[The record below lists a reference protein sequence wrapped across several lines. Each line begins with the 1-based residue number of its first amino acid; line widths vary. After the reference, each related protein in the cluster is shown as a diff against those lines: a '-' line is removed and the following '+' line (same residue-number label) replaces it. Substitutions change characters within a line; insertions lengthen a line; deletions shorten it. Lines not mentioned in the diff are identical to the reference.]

1 MNRVA
6 IAQVDLCV
14 GDIDGNTELVLEYI
28 SRARGSAGA
37 DTIIFPELAL
47 TGYPPEDLL
56 LRPHFHV
63 QVEQAL
69 QRVMH
74 GSQGISVVLGYPTQK
89 ETRLYNSC
97 SLVRDG
103 EVVTTYHKRNLP
115 NYGVFDEKRYFTEGE
130 ELNLVETPDLKVAL
144 SVCEDLWTE
153 DHVSEAAGAGAEL
166 LININASP
174 YHTDKSSVREVLLK
188 RRAVDHNIAIIYVNL
203 VGGQDELIFDGG
215 SLVIDC
221 RGEFVFKAPQ
231 FEQGL
236 YLVELGRAA
245 AGAITVEAKSVQC
258 PPLDFTE
265 SVYRALVLGVKDYV
279 LKNGFKGAVIGLS
292 GGIDSA
298 LTLAIAVD
306 ALGPENVEVLLLPSR
321 YTAAMSVEDAQ
332 EMADKLGVSCHTVS
346 IEKPFSAFAEILS
359 PVFKDLPMARTSHQ
373 VMRPCLSFLR
383 QWARVP
389 STIATAMRSFAG
401 AHWRKKSGA
410 FIAPIPG
417 RNPTGGCRR
426 ANRLSCRFVI
436 ASLGE
441 KSEQDTTEE
450 NIQARCRGLLLMA
463 VSNKTGKLVLTTGNK
478 SEMAVGYATLY
489 GDMAGGFAPLKDV
502 PKILVYKLSR
512 WRNRTGEII
521 PQRIIDRPPSAE
533 LRFDQKDEDSLPG
546 YDVLDPIL
554 EKYIEM
560 DHTPGEIIE
569 AGYDRDTV
577 YQVIRLVDKNE
588 YKRRQAAPGVR
599 ITERAFGRDRRYPIT
614 SRYQEI

>member
-28 SRARGSAGA
+28 SRARDSAGA

-63 QVEQAL
+63 QVERAL
-69 QRVMH
+69 QRVMR
-74 GSQGISVVLGYPTQK
+74 GSQGISVILGYPTQK

-97 SLVRDG
+97 SLIRDG
-103 EVVTTYHKRNLP
+103 EIITTYHKRNLP

-153 DHVSEAAGAGAEL
+153 DHASEAAGAGAQL

-174 YHTDKSSVREVLLK
+174 YHTDKSSVREELLK

-203 VGGQDELIFDGG
+203 VGGQDELVFDGG

-236 YLVELGRAA
+236 YLVELGRGA
-245 AGAITVEAKSVQC
+245 AGAITMEAKSVQC
-258 PPLDFTE
+258 PPLDFAE

-279 LKNGFKGAVIGLS
+279 SKNGFKGAVIGLS

-306 ALGPENVEVLLLPSR
+306 ALGPENVEVLLMPSR
-321 YTAAMSVEDAQ
+321 YTAAMSNEDAQ
-332 EMADKLGVSCHTVS
+332 EMADKLGVSCHTVN

-359 PVFKDLPMARTSHQ
+359 PLFRDLPMARISHQ

-383 QWARVP
+383 QWARAL
-389 STIATAMRSFAG
+389 STIATAMLSFAG
-401 AHWRKKSGA
+401 THWRKKSGA
-410 FIAPIPG
+410 I
-417 RNPTGGCRR
+417 
-426 ANRLSCRFVI
+426 I
-436 ASLGE
+436 ASPGE
-441 KSEQDTTEE
+441 RSGPDTTEE

-554 EKYIEM
+554 EKYIEL
-560 DHTPGEIIE
+560 DHTPSEIID

>member
-1 MNRVA
+1 MKRIA
-6 IAQVDLCV
+6 IVQVDLCV

-28 SRARGSAGA
+28 SRARDSAGA

-69 QRVMH
+69 QRVMR
-74 GSQGISVVLGYPTQK
+74 GSQGISVILGYPTQN

-97 SLVRDG
+97 SLIRDG
-103 EVVTTYHKRNLP
+103 EIITTHHKRNLP

-153 DHVSEAAGAGAEL
+153 DHVSEAAGAGAQL

-174 YHTDKSSVREVLLK
+174 YHTDKSSVREELLK

-203 VGGQDELIFDGG
+203 VGGQDELVFDGG

-236 YLVELGRAA
+236 YLVELGRGA
-245 AGAITVEAKSVQC
+245 AGAITMEAKSVQC

-279 LKNGFKGAVIGLS
+279 SKNGFKGAVIGLS

-306 ALGPENVEVLLLPSR
+306 ALGPENVEVLLMPSR
-321 YTAAMSVEDAQ
+321 YTAAMSNEDAQ
-332 EMADKLGVSCHTVS
+332 EMADKLGVSCHTVN

-359 PVFKDLPMARTSHQ
+359 PLFRNLP
-373 VMRPCLSFLR
+373 V
-383 QWARVP
+383 
-389 STIATAMRSFAG
+389 
-401 AHWRKKSGA
+401 
-410 FIAPIPG
+410 
-417 RNPTGGCRR
+417 
-426 ANRLSCRFVI
+426 
-436 ASLGE
+436 
-441 KSEQDTTEE
+441 DTTEE

-512 WRNRTGEII
+512 WRNRTGGII

-554 EKYIEM
+554 EKYIEL
-560 DHTPGEIIE
+560 DHTPGEIID

-577 YQVIRLVDKNE
+577 YKVIRLVDKNE

>member
-28 SRARGSAGA
+28 SRARDSAGA

-69 QRVMH
+69 QRVIR
-74 GSQGISVVLGYPTQK
+74 GSQGISVILGHPTQK

-103 EVVTTYHKRNLP
+103 EIITTYHKRNLP

-153 DHVSEAAGAGAEL
+153 DHVSEAAGAGAQL

-174 YHTDKSSVREVLLK
+174 YHTDKSSVREELLK

-203 VGGQDELIFDGG
+203 VGGQDELVFDGG

-236 YLVELGRAA
+236 YLVELGRGA
-245 AGAITVEAKSVQC
+245 AGAITMEAKSVQC
-258 PPLDFTE
+258 PPLDFAE

-279 LKNGFKGAVIGLS
+279 SKNGFKGAVIGLS

-306 ALGPENVEVLLLPSR
+306 ALGPENVEVLLMPSR
-321 YTAAMSVEDAQ
+321 YTADMSVEDAQ
-332 EMADKLGVSCHTVS
+332 DMAGQLGVACHIVG
-346 IEKPFSAFAEILS
+346 IEKPFSAFTEILA
-359 PVFKDLPMARTSHQ
+359 PIFEDLP
-373 VMRPCLSFLR
+373 
-383 QWARVP
+383 
-389 STIATAMRSFAG
+389 
-401 AHWRKKSGA
+401 
-410 FIAPIPG
+410 
-417 RNPTGGCRR
+417 
-426 ANRLSCRFVI
+426 
-436 ASLGE
+436 E
-441 KSEQDTTEE
+441 DTTEE

-554 EKYIEM
+554 EKYIEL
-560 DHTPGEIIE
+560 DHTPGEIID